1 MLTGQQKYR
10 MKDFSSVFSRGII
23 QDVVKFGDCT
33 RLNDYAAAYSRP
45 SANSYLDFIIQA
57 YSELKRSYRC
67 EYVFKNELL
76 RRLLNHYRGANTVAF
91 SEFRV
96 GDAIADMVLV
106 NGESRVFEI
115 KTEYD
120 TPKRLEGQLCE
131 YSKVF
136 DKCFLVVP
144 KEKADEYS
152 KIVSEETGIIAVSF
166 ERGRVCM
173 DQEYRPATK
182 NTEIDVSVLM
192 RTLRTPEYRN
202 IVKSF
207 YGYLPDVTDFE
218 MFGACEQMMSVIPS
232 SELSV
237 LFKREIKKR
246 KCYFD
251 ELRGV
256 PIPIRQTCLALN
268 LKPQEMEQL
277 IENLSNPINR

>member
-1 MLTGQQKYR
+1 MLAEQQKYR
-10 MKDFSSVFSRGII
+10 MKDFSGVFSRGII
-23 QDVVKFGDCT
+23 QDVVKFNDCS
-33 RLNDYAAAYSRP
+33 RLNDYAAAYSVP
-45 SANSYLDFIIQA
+45 SAVSYLDFMIQA
-57 YSELKRSYRC
+57 YSELKKSYRC

-76 RRLLNHYRGANTVAF
+76 RRLLSHYRGASTVAF

-120 TPKRLEGQLCE
+120 TPKRLERQMSE
-131 YSKVF
+131 YCKVF
-136 DKCFLVVP
+136 DKCYLVVP
-144 KEKADEYS
+144 REKAEEYS
-152 KIVSEETGIIAVSF
+152 HIVSEETGIIAVSY

-182 NTEIDVSVLM
+182 NTEMDASVLM
-192 RTLRTPEYRN
+192 RTLRTPEYKN

-207 YGYLPDVTDFE
+207 YGSLPDVTDFE
-218 MFGACEQMMSVIPS
+218 MFEVCEQMMGNIPS

-246 KCYFD
+246 KSYMD

-256 PIPIRQTCLALN
+256 PVPIRQACLAMN
-268 LKPQEMEQL
+268 LKPQEMEEL